1 MRFLVLNISTCQETG
16 SDFIT
21 AQELWIRREGLL
33 KGFEKFESD
42 VFIGV
47 EQLDRILGLRCGK
60 FVALHGRPSLDLS
73 FLLCVKSIL
82 PQPLGLDAHVI
93 FVDGG
98 NVFDPYAISEHAIE
112 HELNPE
118 MVLERIHISRAF
130 TYHQL
135 TSLLSKKLPTTM
147 DTYAAKLVIVSDMTQ
162 LYCDPDI
169 RGDDEQ
175 DALQI
180 FLKTVRFLRALAERK
195 HVLILV
201 TTLQSRNLRMDN
213 LLLSSAHVSAKL
225 KDVDTFTE
233 LSVVRHPWIPQLK
246 TTIPKP
252 GVRTLERY
260 L

>member
-1 MRFLVLNISTCQETG
+1 MRFLVLNISTCQEAEP
-16 SDFIT
+16 DFIT
-21 AQELWIRREGLL
+21 AQKLWSRREGLL

-47 EQLDRILGLRCGK
+47 EELDRILGLRCGE
-60 FVALHGRPSLDLS
+60 FVALQGRPAFDLS

-82 PQPLGLDAHVI
+82 PQPLGLDTQVI

-98 NVFDPYAISEHAIE
+98 NVFDPYAVSEHAIE

-135 TSLLSKKLPTTM
+135 ASLLIEKLPTAL
-147 DTYAAKLVIVSDMTQ
+147 DAYAAKLVIVLDMAQ

-195 HVLILV
+195 HVLILA
-201 TTLQSRNLRMDN
+201 TTLQSRNFRMDN
-213 LLLSSAHVSAKL
+213 LLLRSAHVSAKL
-225 KDVDTFTE
+225 ENVDTFTK
-233 LSVVRHPWIPQLK
+233 LNTVRYPWIPQLK

-252 GVRTLERY
+252 DILTLERY

>member
-1 MRFLVLNISTCQETG
+1 MVLNISTCQETR

-21 AQELWIRREGLL
+21 AQELWIRREGLI
-33 KGFEKFESD
+33 KGFEKVGSG

-47 EQLDRILGLRCGK
+47 EQLDRILGLRFGE
-60 FVALHGRPSLDLS
+60 FVALQGRPSLDLS
-73 FLLCVKSIL
+73 FLLCVRSIL
-82 PQPLGLDAHVI
+82 PQPLGLNTSVI

-98 NVFDPYAISEHAIE
+98 NVFDPYAISAHSIE

-135 TSLLSKKLPTTM
+135 TSLLSEKLSTAM
-147 DTYAAKLVIVSDMTQ
+147 DAYAAKLVIVLDMTQ

-180 FLKTVRFLRALAERK
+180 FLKTVRFLRSLAERK
-195 HVLILV
+195 HVLILAA
-201 TTLQSRNLRMDN
+201 TLQSRNFHMDS
-213 LLLSSAHVSAKL
+213 LLLNSAHVSVKL
-225 KDVDTFTE
+225 EDVDTFTE
-233 LSVVRHPWIPQLK
+233 LSVVRHPWIPQLR
-246 TTIPKP
+246 TIIPKP
-252 GVRTLERY
+252 GAQTLERY
-260 L
+260 F